1 MQKHVNKTE
10 QKKDAGKNIMGPHF
24 PERLA
29 HSIQLPERSGWKP
42 KKHKMHTKAV
52 FPAYTNMRLTPTRKK
67 RKKQK
72 EKVRVLD
79 EDHGKSV
86 SAMIT
91 TDEAMSSQREKTKK
105 GADKKIGTA
114 GEYQAHRMHLQTDR

>member
-52 FPAYTNMRLTPTRKK
+52 FPAYTNMQLTPTRKK
-67 RKKQK
+67 K
-72 EKVRVLD
+72 E
-79 EDHGKSV
+79 ETECV
-86 SAMIT
+86 SKRNI
-91 TDEAMSSQREKTKK
+91 
-105 GADKKIGTA
+105 
-114 GEYQAHRMHLQTDR
+114 Y